1 MKIDWNRKYTTIAVY
16 AFLTVAACIC
26 FYALVQWFPFIMVW
40 LGKVFSVL
48 SPFMYGFVIAY
59 LINPVQKEFAKL
71 TEKAIIWC
79 KKTYAE
85 KKAASAGK
93 PIRHK
98 NERKNKAHAAN
109 AEYTANKKAVKAL
122 SIIESY
128 LIFLIVISVFITI
141 LVPQVAESL
150 TDIRS
155 NFESYS
161 EQAVEFL
168 QKAADVIEEYTHV
181 NIFNDVIGE
190 TFASIE
196 DLLAKAR
203 ELFNKYYPSILGFL
217 ESLVLEF
224 KNFFIGLLISV
235 YMLTGR
241 DRFKAHAKKILSAF
255 LPDNAL
261 TKTYEIISEAD
272 RCFGGFIVAKII
284 DSTIIGILCFVC
296 MTLFGFPYPF
306 LISLIVGVTN
316 VIPFFGPFIGGI
328 PSGIIIFLTRPS
340 MTLFFVILIVVIQQL
355 DGNIIGPKIIG
366 QTIGLSSFW
375 VLFSLI
381 LMGGF
386 FGITGMIIAVPLFS
400 LLYNESKTIVEAIL
414 RKKGKPE
421 DTDAYY
427 S

>member
-1 MKIDWNRKYTTIAVY
+1 MKIDWNKRYTTIAVY

-26 FYALVQWFPFIMVW
+26 FYAVVQWFPFIMVW
-40 LGKVFSVL
+40 IGKLLGVL
-48 SPFMYGFVIAY
+48 SPFIYGFVIAY
-59 LINPVQKEFAKL
+59 LINPVQREFAKL
-71 TEKAIIWC
+71 TEKLIIKV
-79 KKTYAE
+79 KKFRAE
-85 KKAASAGK
+85 KKLAAK
-93 PIRHK
+93 KRI
-98 NERKNKAHAAN
+98 AHSTKGTVKEPAKR
-109 AEYTANKKAVKAL
+109 EFTASKKVVKAL

-128 LIFLIVISVFITI
+128 LVLLIVISIFITI

-155 NFESYS
+155 NFENYS
-161 EQAVEFL
+161 NQAIDFL
-168 QKAADVIEEYTHV
+168 QSAANVIEKYTNV
-181 NIFNDVIGE
+181 NIFSDIIGE
-190 TFASIE
+190 TFENLE
-196 DLLAKAR
+196 DLLLKAKD
-203 ELFNKYYPSILGFL
+203 LFNKYYPSILGFL

-241 DRFKAHAKKILSAF
+241 ERFKAHAKKILSAL
-255 LPDNAL
+255 LPDNVL
-261 TKTYEIISEAD
+261 SKTYEIITEAD
-272 RCFGGFIVAKII
+272 RCFGGFIVAKLI
-284 DSTIIGILCFVC
+284 DSTIIGVLCFVC

-316 VIPFFGPFIGGI
+316 IIPFFGPFIGGI
-328 PSGIIIFLTRPS
+328 PSGIIIFLTKPS
-340 MTLFFVILIVVIQQL
+340 MTILFVILIIVIQQL

-400 LLYNESKTIVEAIL
+400 LLYNESKNIVEALL
-414 RKKGKPE
+414 RKKGKP
-421 DTDAYY
+421 DSTDAYY
-427 S
+427 D

>member
-1 MKIDWNRKYTTIAVY
+1 MNIDCNKRYTTIAVY

-26 FYALVQWFPFIMVW
+26 FYAVVQWFPFIMVW
-40 LGKVFSVL
+40 IGKLLGVL
-48 SPFMYGFVIAY
+48 SPFIYGFVIAY
-59 LINPVQKEFAKL
+59 LINPVQREFAKL
-71 TEKAIIWC
+71 TEKLIIKV
-79 KKTYAE
+79 KKFRAE
-85 KKAASAGK
+85 KKLAAK
-93 PIRHK
+93 KRI
-98 NERKNKAHAAN
+98 AHSTKGAVKEPAKR
-109 AEYTANKKAVKAL
+109 EFTASKKVVKAL
-122 SIIESY
+122 CIIESY
-128 LIFLIVISVFITI
+128 LVLLIVISIFITI

-155 NFESYS
+155 NFENYS
-161 EQAVEFL
+161 NQAIDFL
-168 QKAADVIEEYTHV
+168 QSAADVIEKYTNV
-181 NIFNDVIGE
+181 NIFSDIIGE
-190 TFASIE
+190 TFENLE
-196 DLLAKAR
+196 DLLLKAKD
-203 ELFNKYYPSILGFL
+203 LFNKYYPSILGFL

-241 DRFKAHAKKILSAF
+241 DRFKAHAKKILSAL
-255 LPDNAL
+255 LPDNVLA
-261 TKTYEIISEAD
+261 KTYEIITEAD
-272 RCFGGFIVAKII
+272 RCFGGFIVAKLI
-284 DSTIIGILCFVC
+284 DSTIIGVLCFVC

-316 VIPFFGPFIGGI
+316 IIPFFGPFIGGI
-328 PSGIIIFLTRPS
+328 PSGIIIFLTKPS
-340 MTLFFVILIVVIQQL
+340 MTILFVILIIVIQQL

-400 LLYNESKTIVEAIL
+400 LLYNESKNIVEALL

-421 DTDAYY
+421 STDSYY
-427 S
+427 D